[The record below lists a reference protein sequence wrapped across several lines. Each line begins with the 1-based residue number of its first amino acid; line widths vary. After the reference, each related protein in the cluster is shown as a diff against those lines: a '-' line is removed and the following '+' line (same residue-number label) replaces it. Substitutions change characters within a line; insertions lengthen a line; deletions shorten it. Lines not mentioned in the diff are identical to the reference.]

1 MKTDIWPDV
10 GHVIKSSCGFQIE
23 SLSQYV
29 TVLPSLETMDTV
41 SGDLMALVC
50 QDSWLGLEPAIVSH
64 YPAKFSGHRHLGNGD
79 GF

>member
-1 MKTDIWPDV
+1 MKTDNWPDV
-10 GHVIKSSCGFQIE
+10 GHVIKSLCGFQIE

-50 QDSWLGLEPAIVSH
+50 QDSWL
-64 YPAKFSGHRHLGNGD
+64 
-79 GF
+79 